1 MSVHHLQAVSATLER
16 QRGAWKVAGD
26 DFIEAVEDA
35 AKSLVTAVHVGA
47 PELPNVVMT
56 AGRHITVQVPRFWL
70 QVDEAIYREILKV
83 YAAIVEAEDS
93 GGAGRTP
100 RTETSL
106 RHLEMHVLAP
116 LADHPA
122 VASVVGKLLTDAG
135 HPLGLTAS
143 LTDDERRDA
152 TVAALRQ
159 LAEHR
164 TLGDSSLAEWMAAHP
179 GVGPLF
185 ESTRLS
191 LNVNSSGVP
200 RKDAFAALAGEA
212 DPARVIGVAPTA
224 KQRDELR
231 RYARRL
237 QRKVMPAVDA
247 EMRELTTLF
256 PGARLRVRTKG
267 AGGILEKVRRINA
280 GGGGRAARDAYS
292 AVDVF
297 DAVASRIVTAD
308 VSQLADVY
316 EWILDWFGTGDDGRV
331 LGVENTYVNQK
342 ARKLA
347 YRAIHVDVRFDV
359 GGLPYVCELQ
369 LTSLRA
375 SIAADLDHNAIY
387 KPFIETTPLERSA
400 VLGMLDE
407 AAAMDQAD
415 TIGGVR

>member
-1 MSVHHLQAVSATLER
+1 MSVQHLQAVRATLEQ

-26 DFIEAVEDA
+26 DFVEAVEDA
-35 AKSLVTAVHVGA
+35 VKSLVTAAHVGA
-47 PELPNVVMT
+47 PEVPNVVMT
-56 AGRHITVQVPRFWL
+56 AGRHITVQVPAFWL
-70 QVDEAIYREILKV
+70 QVDEAIYREILKI
-83 YAAIVEAEDS
+83 YAALVEAEGS
-93 GGAGRTP
+93 ASSAGVQRA
-100 RTETSL
+100 ETAV
-106 RHLEMHVLAP
+106 RDLERMRVVAP
-116 LADHPA
+116 LSEHPA
-122 VASVVGKLLTDAG
+122 VASVLGKLLTDTG

-143 LTDDERRDA
+143 LTDPERRDA
-152 TVAALRQ
+152 TVAVLRQ
-159 LAEHR
+159 LAKHR

-191 LNVNSSGVP
+191 LNVNASGVP
-200 RKDAFAALAGEA
+200 RKDAFAALVGEA

-247 EMRELTTLF
+247 EMRELTSLY

-267 AGGILEKVRRINA
+267 AHGILEKVRRTNA
-280 GGGGRAARDAYS
+280 GGGGRSARDAYS

-297 DAVASRIVTAD
+297 DAVASRIVTTD

-331 LGVENTYVNQK
+331 LGVENTYVNLK
-342 ARKLA
+342 ARKPA

-359 GGLPYVCELQ
+359 GGVPYVSELQ
-369 LTSLRA
+369 LTTLRA
-375 SIAADLDHNAIY
+375 SIAADLDHNAVY
-387 KPFIETTPLERSA
+387 KPFIETTPAERSA

-415 TIGGVR
+415 TLGM